1 MSERRIVKHD
11 PATGMSP
18 LFRPL
23 PALKAG
29 QRQKLDVRT
38 EHSGVELHWR
48 GPDALGIP
56 EETLLLVILEKLG
69 NDQELFEASAIL
81 APSSD
86 SDVGKT
92 LWTGLATSGSEQS
105 GDTMVLFT
113 SFAALCRACG
123 HDSGGAAIRQ
133 VKTMLKRLVEVTL
146 WLRRGRLEGSSRL
159 ISWMVCTDGQVA
171 VAVNRRL
178 AAAIQGAHYCQV
190 SLSERLALPTHT
202 AQALHAR
209 LSAQI
214 REGWE
219 MRYRMESLE
228 RMVWGINAE
237 GSTQRNRF
245 AKLRSALSAL
255 GGLRGWEVSDAPG
268 RDGNR
273 VYRIRRVS
281 AKYADKVTSSEKRRQ
296 PLGKA
301 ATTPRNSDDG
311 GPRLNPC
318 AAWACG
324 SERHPY
330 YY

>member
-1 MSERRIVKHD
+1 MYERRIVKHD

-38 EHSGVELHWR
+38 QHGGVELHWR

-56 EETLLLVILEKLG
+56 EETLLLAILEKLG
-69 NDQELFEASAIL
+69 IDQGLFKASAIL
-81 APSSD
+81 APSTG
-86 SDVGKT
+86 SDVGKA
-92 LWTGLATSGSEQS
+92 LWAGLAASGSEQS
-105 GDTMVLFT
+105 GDTRVLFT

-146 WLRRGRLEGSSRL
+146 WLRQDRLEGSSRL
-159 ISWMVCTDGQVA
+159 ISWMVCDDGQVA

-190 SLSERLALPTHT
+190 NLSERLALPTHT

-219 MRYRMESLE
+219 LLYRMESLE
-228 RMVWGINAE
+228 RIVWGINAE

-255 GGLRGWEVSDAPG
+255 GGLAGWEVSVAPG
-268 RDGNR
+268 REGKR
-273 VYRIRRVS
+273 VYRVRRGS
-281 AKYADKVTSSEKRRQ
+281 SKRIDQTISEKRRQ
-296 PLGKA
+296 LLGIS
-301 ATTPRNSDDG
+301 TTG
-311 GPRLNPC
+311 AL
-318 AAWACG
+318 A
-324 SERHPY
+324 
-330 YY
+330 

>member
-38 EHSGVELHWR
+38 QHGSVELHWR

-56 EETLLLVILEKLG
+56 EETLLLAILEKLG
-69 NDQELFEASAIL
+69 NDHGLFEASAIL
-81 APSSD
+81 APSTG
-86 SDVGKT
+86 SDVGKA
-92 LWTGLATSGSEQS
+92 LWAGLAASGSELS
-105 GDTMVLFT
+105 GDTRVLFT

-133 VKTMLKRLVEVTL
+133 VKAMLKRLVEVTL
-146 WLRRGRLEGSSRL
+146 WLRQGRLEGSSRL
-159 ISWMVCTDGQVA
+159 ISWMVCEDGQVA

-214 REGWE
+214 REGRE
-219 MRYRMESLE
+219 LRYRVESLE

-255 GGLRGWEVSDAPG
+255 GGLAGWDVSVTPG
-268 RDGNR
+268 RDGKR
-273 VYRIRRVS
+273 VYRIRRGS
-281 AKYADKVTSSEKRRQ
+281 SKRTDNATSSEKRRQ
-296 PLGKA
+296 PFGIS
-301 ATTPRNSDDG
+301 TTG
-311 GPRLNPC
+311 AL
-318 AAWACG
+318 A
-324 SERHPY
+324 
-330 YY
+330 